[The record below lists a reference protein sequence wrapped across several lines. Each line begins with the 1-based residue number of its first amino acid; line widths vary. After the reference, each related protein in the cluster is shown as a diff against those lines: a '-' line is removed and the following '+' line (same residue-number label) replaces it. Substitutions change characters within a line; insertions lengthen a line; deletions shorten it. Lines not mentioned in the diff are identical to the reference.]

1 MDLKTL
7 EDVGTFMLVNIR
19 LSRYDL
25 QFINNLTNLIIRNNT
40 ITSNQDTLFRKIAFK
55 YRKQFIQHKMFVEDA
70 LLLPWKCNM
79 IESSPQYTNAS
90 ITVLKDKIIFRSPFS
105 KSFLTALKKDPIY
118 TMEWHKDKR
127 QYEIEYGPSTLKSL
141 VTMSADYFTTIDYC
155 PITTEIINSLS
166 EYESVKYWE
175 PTLVYNNGY
184 FYIAALNEV
193 LYETIKDVPLTND
206 LKMVA
211 DYVQY
216 GITISDSVIEYFS
229 KLEDPLKVNLAV
241 NFQSEFEIKE
251 LETAIKWLRELGC
264 DGISESSRLSSNL
277 KQLFFLGD
285 YSENLLNE
293 LEIDIIRD
301 QSNLKSYE
309 KPVMIHYRNYGAM
322 DLPTT
327 LFKIIKCVNSEP
339 VNLGVK

>member
-1 MDLKTL
+1 MDFKTL

-55 YRKQFIQHKMFVEDA
+55 YRKQFIQHKMFVDDV

-141 VTMSADYFTTIDYC
+141 VMLSADYFTTIDYC
-155 PITTEIINSLS
+155 PITKEIIDSLS
-166 EYESVKYWE
+166 IYESVKYWE

-193 LYETIKDVPLTND
+193 LYKTIKDIPLTND

-229 KLEDPLKVNLAV
+229 TIEDPLKVNLAV
-241 NFQSEFEIKE
+241 NFQSDLEIKE

-264 DGISESSRLSSNL
+264 DGISESSRISS
-277 KQLFFLGD
+277 KQLFLLGEH
-285 YSENLLNE
+285 SENLLDE
-293 LEIDIIRD
+293 LDIDIIRD

-339 VNLGVK
+339 VNLGIK